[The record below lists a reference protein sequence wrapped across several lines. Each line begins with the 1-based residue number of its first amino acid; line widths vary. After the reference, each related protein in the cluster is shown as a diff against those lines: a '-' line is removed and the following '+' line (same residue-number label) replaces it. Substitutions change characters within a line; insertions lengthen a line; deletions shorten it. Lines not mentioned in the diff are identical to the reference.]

1 MKNHVRDEV
10 AIKPNLPPT
19 RTAPQHSTSLTTDH
33 RPPSTALA
41 ATSQPNIPLTD
52 VFHPVLYFA
61 QMTNPTFPAN
71 EIPFSAIV
79 ASEAISLAMLNAVAQ
94 QQSGAVAAQAVTIM
108 GVTTLYSIN
117 TAETGAEWKKSL
129 DAAIPAAPAAHKIP
143 SIAETALATVDKI
156 ASSEANH
163 DTLESAAQLIAVAT
177 ALSVVD
183 AANYLRNVQTL
194 STAAMASSLLIQPNA
209 TRPGSIDNPALAA
222 VVSVLDHSAA
232 QFEKLCHR
240 ATDVLAQ
247 LRPLPSAGGAGEAP
261 GNTVPDADLLKAT
274 AQALSL
280 AVHNAVTNQQQ
291 MNITA
296 QSATVMGVAT
306 LYAMDTATT
315 GAATSEILDAG
326 TPSAPKREI
335 PTPVA

>member
-1 MKNHVRDEV
+1 
-10 AIKPNLPPT
+10 
-19 RTAPQHSTSLTTDH
+19 
-33 RPPSTALA
+33 
-41 ATSQPNIPLTD
+41 
-52 VFHPVLYFA
+52 
-61 QMTNPTFPAN
+61 MTNPTFPAN

-194 STAAMASSLLIQPNA
+194 STAAMASSLLIHPNA
-209 TRPGSIDNPALAA
+209 TRPGSIDNPSLAA

-240 ATDVLAQ
+240 ATDLLAQ
-247 LRPLPSAGGAGEAP
+247 LRPQPSAGEAGTT
-261 GNTVPDADLLKAT
+261 GNTVPDAELLKAT
-274 AQALSL
+274 AGALSI
-280 AVHNAVTNQQQ
+280 AVHNAVTAQQQ
-291 MNITA
+291 TNVTA
-296 QSATVMGVAT
+296 QASTVMGIST
-306 LYAMDTATT
+306 LYSIDTAAT
-315 GAATSEILDAG
+315 GKATEEILESG
-326 TPSAPKREI
+326 TPSAPNIEI